1 MTPRAEYLMR
11 EAFIHSKSCN
21 NPLINNG
28 LNYMRGEKSQDM
40 DNSSDKGQL
49 NLNVSNKERSNNRS
63 YISSIKGDQNF
74 EEI

>member
-11 EAFIHSKSCN
+11 EAFLHSKSCN

-28 LNYMRGEKSQDM
+28 LKYTRGEKSQDM
-40 DNSSDKGQL
+40 DNSIKGQL
-49 NLNVSNKERSNNRS
+49 NLNVSTKIRSNKRSNNT
-63 YISSIKGDQNF
+63 SIDGDQNF

>member
-11 EAFIHSKSCN
+11 EAFLHSKSCN

-28 LNYMRGEKSQDM
+28 LIYTRGEKSQDM
-40 DNSSDKGQL
+40 DNSIKGQL
-49 NLNVSNKERSNNRS
+49 NLNVSTKIRSNKRSNNT
-63 YISSIKGDQNF
+63 SIDGDQNF